1 MKESLINTGKC
12 IWCGRTKAEGATFLD
27 EAHVLPR
34 RLGGKEIGVD
44 VCDGC
49 NHYFGTAPRGIPAV
63 DVVFKEIFNA
73 FRIFGNNTDENTYKK
88 LKSIFF
94 EYRHKNHTIRIKPQF
109 NSIKVTEQ
117 FKRGLYEV
125 FLQRYHHVTGNGNH
139 PMFDAVKKYARY
151 GIGKLHVYYKFDNIL
166 LVPKND
172 EDLKLNM
179 SEPMLEEMMK
189 SGMYCFWLF
198 GHVFYLEV
206 IPVVFRAFGK
216 QYLQKEE
223 KNMLIRVYGNERI
236 FEFDDIMQIDF
247 CMERFNPHKR

>member
-49 NHYFGTAPRGIPAV
+49 NHYFGTAQRGIPAV

-166 LVPKND
+166 QY
-172 EDLKLNM
+172 M
-179 SEPMLEEMMK
+179 H
-189 SGMYCFWLF
+189 F
-198 GHVFYLEV
+198 V
-206 IPVVFRAFGK
+206 I
-216 QYLQKEE
+216 Y
-223 KNMLIRVYGNERI
+223 
-236 FEFDDIMQIDF
+236 
-247 CMERFNPHKR
+247 